1 MSLGW
6 QAAWQALIHHPLF
19 GVGITLGTYQLAL
32 AAYERNRWL
41 WLKPMLQP
49 VLLSMLAVIGILL
62 ACGLSYREYQQNVQ
76 LLIILLG
83 PATVALAV
91 PLFVNLRRIRQLLWP
106 TLLTL
111 VIAGVL
117 ATLLGVVLA
126 WAFGAER
133 MILMTMAPKSV
144 TSPIAM
150 LVAEQI
156 GGVAALAAVFVLIT
170 GVLGAMCGPELLR
183 RIGVHHPAAQGMA
196 LGLTAHAV
204 GTARALQE
212 HEESGAFAA
221 LAMSLM
227 GVATAVF
234 LPLVVALLA

>member
-1 MSLGW
+1 MSLDW
-6 QAAWQALIHHPLF
+6 HAAWQALIHHPLF
-19 GVGITLGTYQLAL
+19 GVGITLGAYQLAL

-41 WLKPMLQP
+41 LLKPLLQP
-49 VLLSMLAVIGILL
+49 VLLSMLAVIGVLL
-62 ACGLSYREYQQNVQ
+62 ACGLSYREYQQSAQ

-111 VIAGVL
+111 LIGGVV
-117 ATLLGVVLA
+117 ATLLGVALA
-126 WAFGAER
+126 WAFGAEQ

-170 GVLGAMCGPELLR
+170 GVIGAIFGPSLLNR
-183 RIGVHHPAAQGMA
+183 LGVHSPEARGMA
-196 LGLTAHAV
+196 LGMTAHAV
-204 GTARALQE
+204 GTAVAMQE
-212 HEESGAFAA
+212 SEECGAFAA

-234 LPLVVALLA
+234 LPLAVSMVV